1 MTVRSNVA
9 DAELDEVS
17 EGDHSEDQRPGTVR
31 IGDKEVSQEELVAN
45 YQLKDSWQ
53 ASITQQQQG
62 LAEIVKGMTAAAQ
75 AARSTPRQEEK
86 PERPVPRAEVV
97 DLESEIDTLTNG
109 LPDPAEYPAEF
120 KAGFNAGLKKLFPR
134 YRQSVV
140 DEVVNQVEAKQA
152 RQAQQLREETKSTVQ
167 GNAESQA
174 VVNQNVRL
182 LDEVLDE
189 VFPGHTTAQRTAVA
203 EELKALRGNTKYG
216 QVVQCADGNSV
227 VHYTRGAVLQAAK
240 MADVKPSSSRRNSS
254 QSQQNQAPE
263 ELGAPPAS
271 TAPAKSHINW
281 LRQAAVAGGE
291 EARAAQTYFENL
303 PLKKRAEIH
312 EAFKSG

>member
-1 MTVRSNVA
+1 MTVRTNIA
-9 DAELDEVS
+9 DAELDETS
-17 EGDHSEDQRPGTVR
+17 EGGNSENQRPGSVK
-31 IGDKEVSQEELVAN
+31 IGDREVSQEELIAT
-45 YQLKDSWQ
+45 YQTKDSWQ
-53 ASITQQQQG
+53 ASMTQQQTAF
-62 LAEIVKGMTAAAQ
+62 AEVVKGMTAAAQ
-75 AARSTPRQEEK
+75 AARTTPRREEE
-86 PERPVPRAEVV
+86 PARPAPRAEVV
-97 DLESEIDTLTNG
+97 DLESEIDTLTNA
-109 LPDPAEYPAEF
+109 LPDPAEHPAEF

-152 RQAQQLREETKSTVQ
+152 RQAQQLREETKNTVQ

-216 QVVQCADGNSV
+216 PVIQCADNNSV
-227 VHYTRGAVLQAAK
+227 VQYNRAAVLQAAK
-240 MADVKPSSSRRNSS
+240 MADVKPAPRARNP
-254 QSQQNQAPE
+254 QQPQGQAPE
-263 ELGAPPAS
+263 ELGPPPAP
-271 TAPAKSHINW
+271 TAPAKSHITW

-291 EARAAQTYFENL
+291 EARAAQEYFENL

-312 EAFKSG
+312 ETFKSG

>member
-1 MTVRSNVA
+1 MPERSRA
-9 DAELDEVS
+9 AEAELDDVS
-17 EGDHSEDQRPGTVR
+17 EGDHPENQRFGMVK
-31 IGDKEVSQEELVAN
+31 IGDREVSQEELVAT

-62 LAEIVKGMTAAAQ
+62 IAEIVKGMTAAAQ
-75 AARSTPRQEEK
+75 AARSAPRREEEA
-86 PERPVPRAEVV
+86 ERPAPRAEVV
-97 DLESEIDTLTNG
+97 DLESEIDTLTSG
-109 LPDPAEYPAEF
+109 LPDPAEHPAEF

-140 DEVVNQVEAKQA
+140 EEVVNQVEAKQA
-152 RQAQQLREETKSTVQ
+152 RQAQQLREETKSAVQ
-167 GNAESQA
+167 GSAESQA

-182 LDEVLDE
+182 LDETLDE
-189 VFPGHTTAQRTAVA
+189 MFPGHTTAQRVAVA

-216 QVVQCADGNSV
+216 EVIQCADGNSV
-227 VHYTRGAVLQAAK
+227 VRYTRSAVLQAAK
-240 MADVKPSSSRRNSS
+240 MADVKPSSRTRPS
-254 QSQQNQAPE
+254 QQQQNQAPE

-291 EARAAQTYFENL
+291 EARAAQEYFENL
-303 PLKKRAEIH
+303 PPKKRNEIH
-312 EAFKSG
+312 EAYRSG